1 MRCSAQTAAGSPCRG
16 VAMRGGERCHA
27 HSGGPVG
34 RREKLSEELQKKI
47 CDAVAAGNRLAA
59 AAEFAGV
66 SRASAYRW
74 RKLGEERA
82 DARYVAF
89 AEAVRQ
95 AEARGEVH
103 AVGIVRRELP
113 NDVRAAQWLLERRY
127 GWRRP
132 SPEREPAQ
140 PAQARPPDDDPDTT
154 DDETRT
160 LLSALLAK
168 RPADRA
174 R

>member
-1 MRCSAQTAAGSPCRG
+1 MRCSAQTAAGVPCRR
-16 VAMRGGERCHA
+16 AALRDGERCHA
-27 HSGGPVG
+27 HSGAAVG
-34 RREKLSEELQKKI
+34 RPEKLSDEVQKKI
-47 CDAVAAGNRLAA
+47 CDALSAGNRLAV
-59 AAEFAGV
+59 AAEYADV
-66 SRASAYRW
+66 SRATAYRW
-74 RKLGEERA
+74 RKLGEDGV

-140 PAQARPPDDDPDTT
+140 PEQARPPDGDLDAT
-154 DDETRT
+154 DDETRR